1 MPDGPDL
8 QSLVIEVKGGAPINN
23 ADVPAL
29 GNVLDSDD
37 ALMAGLLT
45 MHPATGRK
53 LQNFQQVLGAAGQ
66 LDVLGTKYPRMQIV
80 NLRAVLHGYRFK
92 TPSVAARRGVKPR
105 LPPRKVAGVRFATD
119 TLR

>member
-8 QSLVIEVKGGAPINN
+8 PSLVIEVKVSATTNT

-29 GNVLDSDD
+29 GNMLDRDD
-37 ALMAGLLT
+37 TLMAGLIT
-45 MHPATGRK
+45 KHPFTGRK

-80 NLRAVLHGYRFK
+80 NLQAVLHGYRFK

-119 TLR
+119 TLQ